1 MSDKPRWGIVGTG
14 GIARAFARDLL
25 LDGHALTAVGSRAQ
39 QTADAFARE
48 FGLAAA
54 YPSYE
59 ALAADPDVDIVYVA
73 TPHSLHHE
81 NAALAL
87 RSGKHVL
94 VEKAFTI
101 NAAQARDLVELARAN
116 SLVILEAMWTRWLPH
131 MTRIREIIAD
141 GVLGEVRSLHADHS
155 QLLPADPAHRLNDP
169 ALGGGAL
176 LDLGVYPVSFASQLF
191 GPPATVQAAATLT
204 PTGVDAHVAAILT
217 YPGGAIATFQAASTM
232 RGPNTAAVTGTRGR
246 IEIDAVWYSPAS
258 FRVYDSSGALLESY
272 PQPELNGRGMY
283 FQARE
288 MEDLVRR
295 GQLTSDVMPAD
306 ETISVMGTMDRIRE
320 QIAVRYPAEW

>member
-1 MSDKPRWGIVGTG
+1 MSEKPRWGILGTG
-14 GIARAFARDLL
+14 GIARTFARDLL

-39 QTADAFARE
+39 HSADAFARE
-48 FGLAAA
+48 FGLPAAH
-54 YPSYE
+54 PSYE
-59 ALAADPDVDIVYVA
+59 ALAGDPGVDIVYVA
-73 TPHSLHHE
+73 TPHSRHHE
-81 NAALAL
+81 DAALAL

-101 NAAQARDLVELARAN
+101 NAAQARDLIELARAH
-116 SLVILEAMWTRWLPH
+116 SLVVLEAMWTRWLPH

-169 ALGGGAL
+169 ELGGGAL

-191 GPPATVQAAATLT
+191 GPPGTVQAAATLT
-204 PTGVDAHVAAILT
+204 ATGVDSHVAAVLSH
-217 YPGGAIATFQAASTM
+217 PGGAIATFQAASTM
-232 RGPNTAAVTGTRGR
+232 RGPNTATVTGTRGR
-246 IEIDAVWYSPAS
+246 IEIDAVWYSPAG
-258 FRVYDSSGALLESY
+258 FRVYDSSNSLLESY
-272 PQPELNGRGMY
+272 QRPELNGRGMY

-295 GQLTSDVMPAD
+295 GQLTSDAMPAD
-306 ETISVMGTMDRIRE
+306 ETISVMDTMDRIRE
-320 QIAVRYPAEW
+320 QIGVGYPGE